1 MLKIVVFDGG
11 CGGELF
17 ADRLASELPVVEII
31 KVIDRHSAEIIL
43 TQPKKARIAAEN
55 ALRPYLGQV
64 DLIIFAN
71 YLLSITSLNYF
82 RKKYKSQKFIGF
94 TLRSKRIII
103 EKATLILTTSAATK
117 NFAFFTLAHRMG
129 AKTVCLDSWPLKID
143 SGELTRDD
151 VESALGSI
159 LDKLR
164 NFSPE
169 QILLICGHFVGFTPE
184 LRKIFGHNVRIVDG
198 FDDTIR
204 DAYRVLQIRGAP
216 KIKSS

>member
-31 KVIDRHSAEIIL
+31 KVIDRYSAETIL
-43 TQPKKARIAAEN
+43 TQPRKARIAAEN
-55 ALRPYLGQV
+55 ALRPYFGQV

-82 RKKYKSQKFIGF
+82 RKKYKTQKFIGF
-94 TLRSKRIII
+94 TLRSKRLVV
-103 EKATLILTTSAATK
+103 EKATLILTTTATTK
-117 NFAFFTLAHRMG
+117 NFAFFTLAHRIK
-129 AKTVCLDSWPLKID
+129 AKTICLDSWPLKID
-143 SGELTRDD
+143 SGELTKDNIG
-151 VESALGSI
+151 SALGSI
-159 LDKLR
+159 LGKLR

-169 QILLICGHFVGFTPE
+169 QVLLICGQFTEFIPE
-184 LRKIFGHNVRIVDG
+184 FRKAFGHNVRIVDS

-204 DAYRVLQIRGAP
+204 DAYRVLKIRGAP
-216 KIKSS
+216 KPK